1 MTKSSLVYA
10 SIYETQ
16 PATGEALAKDCTALV
31 VFGATP
37 WDCARS
43 SYAEGN
49 VLYRLKLLSGPFK
62 VPETG
67 YPSIVEPQTIPRC
80 PMPTPCAGLSRGAA
94 SRAFVTASIAPV
106 SMRGWLAGCRG
117 LQSIEGLSLVDTSRV
132 TNMANLFSACSSL
145 QTLDVSHFD
154 TSQVTDMSNMFNGC
168 DELIAIDV
176 SGFDAARVRDFTS
189 MFASCSKFTWL
200 DVSGFD
206 TSSAAAMRTC
216 SASAA
221 GSGRSTCRGSRRS
234 ACVA

>member
-16 PATGEALAKDCTALV
+16 PATGEALAEDCTALV

-67 YPSIVEPQTIPRC
+67 YPSIVEPADDPE
-80 PMPTPCAGLSRGAA
+80 MPDA
-94 SRAFVTASIAPV
+94 STVRWAQPWSGVARAFVTAPIAPV
-106 SMRGWLAGCRG
+106 SMRGWFAGCRG

-154 TSQVTDMSNMFNGC
+154 TSQATDMSNMFNGC

-176 SGFDAARVRDFTS
+176 SGFDTARVRDFTS
-189 MFASCSKFTWL
+189 MFASCSKLTWL

-206 TSSAAAMRTC
+206 FSSV
-216 SASAA
+216 
-221 GSGRSTCRGSRRS
+221 RRLD
-234 ACVA
+234 ACCP

>member
-10 SIYETQ
+10 SIYEPQ
-16 PATGEALAKDCTALV
+16 PATGEALAEDCTALV

-49 VLYRLKLLSGPFK
+49 VLYRLKLLFGPFK

-67 YPSIVEPQTIPRC
+67 YPSIVEPADDPE
-80 PMPTPCAGLSRGAA
+80 MPEANTVRWAQPWSGVA
-94 SRAFVTASIAPV
+94 RAFVTAPIAPI
-106 SMRGWLAGCRG
+106 SMRGWFAGCRE

-154 TSQVTDMSNMFNGC
+154 TSQVTDMSNMFNLG
-168 DELIAIDV
+168 
-176 SGFDAARVRDFTS
+176 GHGQDA
-189 MFASCSKFTWL
+189 
-200 DVSGFD
+200 GHP
-206 TSSAAAMRTC
+206 
-216 SASAA
+216 
-221 GSGRSTCRGSRRS
+221 
-234 ACVA
+234 